1 MNLTVPEHVTRE
13 NREVMEQLVRNGP
26 TKWPGAKYIIR
37 HDGRQIDLAN
47 RKHRAD
53 AQLEHGYVLERQL
66 RDGDYVV
73 FNRQPS
79 LHKMSLMGHR
89 VKVLPFSTFR
99 LNLSVTSPYNA
110 DFDGDEMNM
119 HVPQSY
125 ETRAEVQEIMAV
137 PNQVVAPK
145 DNKPVMGIVQDSLL
159 GIMLLTRKD
168 TFLELDQTMN
178 LLMWIDFDGELPP
191 PAILK
196 PRPLWTGKQI
206 LSLVIPPVNY
216 RTRSKTGEGPPL
228 DSRILVKSHQ
238 NGRHGELLCGV
249 MAKPTVGAAPG
260 GLVHIVWRDQ
270 GPEACRDF
278 LSHTQNVV
286 NNWLVGHGFT
296 VGVQDIMASEATAGT
311 IEQTLDGHKREVQRI
326 IQKTQRGLL
335 KTGAGQGMQES
346 FEAEVNGALRGA
358 LDRAGR
364 TAYD

>member
-1 MNLTVPEHVTRE
+1 
-13 NREVMEQLVRNGP
+13 
-26 TKWPGAKYIIR
+26 
-37 HDGRQIDLAN
+37 
-47 RKHRAD
+47 
-53 AQLEHGYVLERQL
+53 
-66 RDGDYVV
+66 
-73 FNRQPS
+73 
-79 LHKMSLMGHR
+79 MSLMGHR

-159 GIMLLTRKD
+159 GIMLLTRRD

-216 RTRSKTGEGPPL
+216 RGRSKSGEGPPL
-228 DSRILVKSHQ
+228 DSRILVK
-238 NGRHGELLCGV
+238 NGELLCGV

-278 LSHTQNVV
+278 LSNTQNVV
-286 NNWLVGHGFT
+286 NNWLVGNGFT
-296 VGVQDIMASEATAGT
+296 VGVQDIMASETTATS
-311 IEQTLDGHKREVQRI
+311 IEQTLGAHKRQVQRI
-326 IQKTQRGLL
+326 IQKTQRGRL

-358 LDRAGR
+358 LDQAGG
-364 TAYD
+364 TAYQELEPWNRLKNMVTAGSKGSAVNIS